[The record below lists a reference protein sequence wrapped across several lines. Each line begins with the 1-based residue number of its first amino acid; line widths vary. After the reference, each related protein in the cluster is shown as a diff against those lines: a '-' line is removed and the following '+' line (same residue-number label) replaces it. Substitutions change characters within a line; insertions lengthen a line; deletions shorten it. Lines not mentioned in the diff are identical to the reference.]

1 MATIFPVSVV
11 AFFSVLIV
19 ASIPGYASECTIS
32 NVEILSDLI
41 DKRINATVTARVAEL
56 TAAIAKDRLNATV
69 NETIA
74 ETVSTA
80 VSKLNL
86 SATVD
91 ERTGKVNT
99 TVSALSV
106 TLPKVI
112 NHPGKVRSASS
123 INNIHFFHDIYSD

>member
-1 MATIFPVSVV
+1 MV
-11 AFFSVLIV
+11 IV
-19 ASIPGYASECTIS
+19 ASVPGYASKCTIS

-80 VSKLNL
+80 VSSLHTFSL
-86 SATVD
+86 PYYDLLMLA
-91 ERTGKVNT
+91 R
-99 TVSALSV
+99 SALSQPC
-106 TLPKVI
+106 LQY
-112 NHPGKVRSASS
+112 HECRQL
-123 INNIHFFHDIYSD
+123 